1 MASSDYLEPGL
12 KDTHDLFSNMGN
24 VISDQPKMAIVY
36 IDDIVLISS
45 DMHEMENL
53 KQLMAK
59 EFEIKGSWDIEVFL
73 FWFIIFKLFSIIRN
87 CEPKFSII
95 LSSSVWV

>member
-1 MASSDYLEPGL
+1 MQFCTVNWRKKCIWIFPPGFEEMYGNEKICKLKKSLYGLKRLLEPGL

-59 EFEIKGSWDIEVFL
+59 EFEIKGS
-73 FWFIIFKLFSIIRN
+73 
-87 CEPKFSII
+87 
-95 LSSSVWV
+95 